1 MQPEPGQRIGDP
13 GPAVPDRRGARWGFW
28 RPANVWHPPCHL
40 PLRLVREQGG
50 LPLENRT
57 RRAAAEDGV
66 VTSNGES
73 RDDGSVTA
81 LEPEQPGALLD
92 GATPQSP
99 ILSPELNAAR
109 VLASDSGSALLQRLE
124 AFEDI
129 VDSDVGD
136 TSLNRARNLE
146 REIGLR
152 QIYLKF
158 DGGNPTGTQ
167 KDRIAFAQ
175 AMDALRRGFD
185 AVTVATC
192 GNYGAAMA
200 LAASVSGLRCF
211 VYVPAACHTRRMA
224 EMEGYGADILTVDGG
239 YEEAV
244 QRSRDHAAGEEIYD
258 ANPGGDNT
266 SIQLKAYG
274 EIAVEIYD
282 ELRDA
287 PAAVAVPVSNGTTLA
302 GIHRGFVSLYRRG
315 KTSRIPR
322 MIAGSS
328 PAQNPILLAYMR
340 EAARCDDIEPDRVR
354 ETRTNEALVNWHSI
368 DGDHALQ
375 AIRGTG
381 GFAESVPDRALI
393 AWARKIRE
401 SEGLDVLP
409 ASTAGLA
416 AFARRHERERFGPD
430 RYVIVLTGRRR

>member
-1 MQPEPGQRIGDP
+1 VGSGDAPAPGEKRATGEGEEREPLS
-13 GPAVPDRRGARWGFW
+13 PD
-28 RPANVWHPPCHL
+28 
-40 PLRLVREQGG
+40 E
-50 LPLENRT
+50 
-57 RRAAAEDGV
+57 
-66 VTSNGES
+66 
-73 RDDGSVTA
+73 
-81 LEPEQPGALLD
+81 LLD

-99 ILSPELNAAR
+99 VLSPELKAAR
-109 VLASDSGSALLQRLE
+109 VVASDVDAPLHRRLE

-136 TSLNRARNLE
+136 TSLGRARNLE

-192 GNYGAAMA
+192 GNFGAAMA
-200 LAASVSGLRCF
+200 VAASVAGLRCLVF
-211 VYVPAACHTRRMA
+211 IPAGCHTRRVA
-224 EMEGYGADILTVDGG
+224 EMEACGAEILRVEGD
-239 YEEAV
+239 YEAAV
-244 QRSRDHAAGEEIYD
+244 LHSRERATRDEIYD

-266 SIQLKAYG
+266 SIQLKAYA
-274 EIAVEIYD
+274 EIAFEIYD

-302 GIHRGFVSLYRRG
+302 GIYRGFASLYRRG
-315 KTSRIPR
+315 KTSRMPR

-328 PAQNPILLAYMR
+328 PAKNPILHAYR
-340 EAARCDDIEPDRVR
+340 TQASRCDDLAPERVR
-354 ETRTNEALVNWHSI
+354 ETPVNEPLVNWHSI
-368 DGDHALQ
+368 DGDLALE
-375 AIRGTG
+375 AIRDTG
-381 GFAESVPDRALI
+381 GFAESVSDRALLT
-393 AWARKIRE
+393 WARRIRE
-401 SEGLDVLP
+401 AEGLNVLP

-416 AFARRHERERFGPD
+416 AFAQRQQKEGLGPD
-430 RYVIVLTGRRR
+430 RYVVVLTGRRK